1 MNLSS
6 VCKKNVLL
14 LYTVCQKPIPVSFLW
29 LYSFCLFN
37 PLQGL
42 KEKKPDYIKA
52 DSIFFFF

>member
-6 VCKKNVLL
+6 LCKKNVLL
-14 LYTVCQKPIPVSFLW
+14 LYMSKPIPVSFLW

-52 DSIFFFF
+52 DSIFFFFE